1 MRTGHQTDVPSREW
15 HRDKEDAGTKSIIPF
30 KGFLYRF
37 FQPASSANMNDGET
51 CTFRTCDIQSEVWK
65 PHSHPHSL
73 THSLAQQ
80 EQRDVLVQV
89 TLPILKREE
98 ERTVLS
104 LKLEYHNVL
113 ISKDETLRTSIYI
126 KRVKSV
132 SLDVEPNKA
141 VQLCKLRIQVG
152 THLIVFISWI

>member
-1 MRTGHQTDVPSREW
+1 
-15 HRDKEDAGTKSIIPF
+15 
-30 KGFLYRF
+30 
-37 FQPASSANMNDGET
+37 
-51 CTFRTCDIQSEVWK
+51 
-65 PHSHPHSL
+65 
-73 THSLAQQ
+73 
-80 EQRDVLVQV
+80 VLVQV

-132 SLDVEPNKA
+132 SPDVEPNKA
-141 VQLCKLRIQVG
+141 VQLCKLRIQVSQNS
-152 THLIVFISWI
+152 HFICIYLFPVIIIYYFLFIE